1 MAEMIKVNLLKPGIM
16 VYDDTEPG
24 GIMDIKFETEFVH
37 KPELVE
43 ILWDK
48 KSFDDKI
55 IKNKNPKTK
64 MRS

>member
-1 MAEMIKVNLLKPGIM
+1 M

-37 KPELVE
+37 KPGLVE

-48 KSFDDKI
+48 KSFDEKFF
-55 IKNKNPKTK
+55 KEKKERN
-64 MRS
+64 

>member
-1 MAEMIKVNLLKPGIM
+1 MTRINLLKPGIT

-37 KPELVE
+37 KPELIE

-48 KSFDDKI
+48 KSFDEKF
-55 IKNKNPKTK
+55 IKNKNPNMK
-64 MRS
+64 MQS